1 MVPLRSQPLFTIAM
15 QVLPPQNVGPTPAG
29 HRRIVPL
36 AGGTFEGPKLRG
48 NVLAGGGDWMLVRP
62 DGVAQIDVRVT
73 LQTDDGD
80 LIFMRYG
87 GLVHGPKQVMERLA
101 RSEAVD
107 PSEYYLRVTPL
118 FETASQKYAWINRI
132 VGIGIGQR
140 LPEGLIYDV
149 YEIL

>member
-1 MVPLRSQPLFTIAM
+1 MMPLRSEFLFTLAA
-15 QVLPPQNVGPTPAG
+15 QVLPPQNVGVAPAG
-29 HRRIVPL
+29 HRRVIPI

-48 NVLAGGGDWMLVRP
+48 NVLTGGGDWMLVRP

-87 GLVHGPKQVMERLA
+87 GFAHGPKQVMERVG
-101 RSEAVD
+101 RGEAVD
-107 PSEYYLRVTPL
+107 PTAYYLRVTPL
-118 FETASQKYAWINRI
+118 FETASQKYGWINRI
-132 VGIGIGQR
+132 VGVGIGQR